1 MTKDSENQR
10 LRPHPDIRFA
20 EPPAPVDLHALAR
33 SLRAEPNSGERGH
46 RQETIFKHGN
56 VTIALFVFDQFSHL
70 PEHTAQGVVTMQVLK
85 GWMKISAGTAEHE
98 LRAGQMLVLDSGVR
112 HALKAEEESEVLVSV
127 HLGS

>member
-10 LRPHPDIRFA
+10 LRPHPEVRFA
-20 EPPAPVDLHALAR
+20 EPPTPIDLHTLAK

-56 VTIALFVFDQFSHL
+56 VTVALFVFDQFSHL
-70 PEHTAQGVVTMQVLK
+70 PEHAAQGIVTMQVLK
-85 GWMKISAGTAEHE
+85 GRMKISAGIVEHE
-98 LRAGQMLVLDSGVR
+98 LKAGQMLVLDSGVR